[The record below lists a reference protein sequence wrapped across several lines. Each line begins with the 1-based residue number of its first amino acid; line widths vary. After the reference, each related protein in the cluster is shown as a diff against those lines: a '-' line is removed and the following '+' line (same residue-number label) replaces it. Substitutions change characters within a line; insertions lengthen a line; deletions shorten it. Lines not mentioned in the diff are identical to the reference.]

1 MQNHWRSLLFVPA
14 DNPSRQQKAATV
26 GADAVILDLEDGVAA
41 DAKASAREG
50 IAAAATQL
58 HDAGVTV
65 TVRINTGWQAVMA
78 DLNAAVCPAVS
89 AIMLPKVES
98 AAHAEVI
105 GEMLGEFEVERG
117 LPLGSIGLIALIE
130 SPAGLTALDDIA
142 KVERVIGLALG
153 PEDFSLEL
161 GVCPTPNL
169 LDYPARQIALAASS
183 RHLMALGVPISIAE
197 FRDMD
202 AYTAAAVHG
211 AEIGI
216 NGALCIHP
224 NQVTAANQC
233 FKPSDEAIEQAKA
246 ILDAWEQAKQ
256 QGQAVTALNGQ
267 MIDLPVA
274 ERAERLLAAVS

>member
-14 DNPSRQQKAATV
+14 DNPSRQQKAVTV

-65 TVRINTGWQAVMA
+65 TVRINTGWLAVMA

-153 PEDFSLEL
+153 PEPGASARTVVDLSADQRRPATEARAQKITRRSRRWNTQSTKQAECPHHIVIDRCLVFGDPGGGTRV
-161 GVCPTPNL
+161 GV
-169 LDYPARQIALAASS
+169 
-183 RHLMALGVPISIAE
+183 
-197 FRDMD
+197 
-202 AYTAAAVHG
+202 
-211 AEIGI
+211 
-216 NGALCIHP
+216 
-224 NQVTAANQC
+224 
-233 FKPSDEAIEQAKA
+233 
-246 ILDAWEQAKQ
+246 
-256 QGQAVTALNGQ
+256 ALNG
-267 MIDLPVA
+267 
-274 ERAERLLAAVS
+274 RALAVLNSWLRDFKEAGKESQATFIF